1 MNPEEKI
8 KGQSL
13 ADVVAENLYKGE
25 DFVLGTFIRRR
36 KDTGFS
42 NHVVISDDLRSLPLF
57 DRCLNNAIEGD
68 AKIHQKWQLHCVRG
82 AEGELDMEPGVINTM
97 QHIAS
102 DNPAALADSRITNDI
117 IESMFDALETLHD
130 NDILQLCMCP
140 SAVMMRKGSSQV
152 LLPMHGSYFIPMGDI
167 KQLFKGN
174 EDYVAPEVLAGQ
186 TPDER
191 SDVYAAGKFIDFI
204 FSIAGPPYQYRKAI
218 AKATQEDA
226 DSRYQTV
233 ADMRKAIKRM
243 AASRRTLI
251 DLAIAF
257 VIALFL
263 VGGYFSIVP
272 DTNDVEFIKLRPD
285 TYVDPDKKLADS
297 LLDAMQRGDTAII
310 TPAQQREMAEY
321 HKKNLDI
328 FRKRYKDRAQ
338 PILEKIYKKENLN
351 APAKR
356 LIQGSSQSVGKLIDL
371 QNELMGET
379 GLSKQEADMI
389 ATEVILEL
397 SEKMEYQ

>member
-1 MNPEEKI
+1 
-8 KGQSL
+8 
-13 ADVVAENLYKGE
+13 
-25 DFVLGTFIRRR
+25 
-36 KDTGFS
+36 
-42 NHVVISDDLRSLPLF
+42 
-57 DRCLNNAIEGD
+57 
-68 AKIHQKWQLHCVRG
+68 
-82 AEGELDMEPGVINTM
+82 
-97 QHIAS
+97 
-102 DNPAALADSRITNDI
+102 
-117 IESMFDALETLHD
+117 
-130 NDILQLCMCP
+130 
-140 SAVMMRKGSSQV
+140 
-152 LLPMHGSYFIPMGDI
+152 
-167 KQLFKGN
+167 
-174 EDYVAPEVLAGQ
+174 
-186 TPDER
+186 
-191 SDVYAAGKFIDFI
+191 
-204 FSIAGPPYQYRKAI
+204 
-218 AKATQEDA
+218 
-226 DSRYQTV
+226 
-233 ADMRKAIKRM
+233 M

-251 DLAIAF
+251 DLVIAF

-356 LIQGSSQSVGKLIDL
+356 LIQGSSQSGGKLIDL